1 MMAWLGSRREIE
13 GLLRREQEAAAI
25 SEAEGSVEFT
35 VAKWTMSA
43 MNRPKSLSE
52 TLTASSALPISRER
66 FEQ

>member
-35 VAKWTMSA
+35 VAIAKWTHVSHE
-43 MNRPKSLSE
+43 PTEKSLGN
-52 TLTASSALPISRER
+52 AYC
-66 FEQ
+66 